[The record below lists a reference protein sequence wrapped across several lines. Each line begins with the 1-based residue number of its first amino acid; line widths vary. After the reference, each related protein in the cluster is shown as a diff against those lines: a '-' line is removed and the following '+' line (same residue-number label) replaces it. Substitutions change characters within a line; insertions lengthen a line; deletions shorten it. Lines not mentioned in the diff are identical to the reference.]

1 MKKLQRYHYIEL
13 ANTYLEDA
21 IPNDK
26 VYCRPKDV
34 SALEAENE
42 NLRAY
47 ANHHCDCARWGYEG
61 QSCGIMDVNAYEPDE
76 TCTCGLDAI
85 LILNREQEK
94 QP

>member
-1 MKKLQRYHYIEL
+1 MNKLQRYIALMTINNAGES
-13 ANTYLEDA
+13 
-21 IPNDK
+21 IF
-26 VYCRPKDV
+26 DV
-34 SALEAENE
+34 CLNSDVCALEAENE

-94 QP
+94 L